1 MLETVL
7 RKQIVIAAPA
17 EAVWDAL
24 TNPEKIKVY
33 LFGTETLS
41 DWKKGSSIRFT
52 GTWDKKAY
60 EDRGTILEFEEN
72 RKFQYTYWSSFSALP
87 DVPENY
93 SLITFSLEADGSSTG
108 LTLEQSRFASQAAYD
123 HSSENWDQVLEE
135 LRKLVE

>member
-1 MLETVL
+1 MLESML
-7 RKQIVIAAPA
+7 KKQIVIAAPA

-24 TNPEKIKVY
+24 TNPDKIKVY
-33 LFGTETLS
+33 LFGTQTIS

-52 GTWDKKAY
+52 GTWEGKTY

-93 SLITFSLEADGSSTG
+93 SLITFSLEANGSSTG
-108 LTLEQSRFASQAAYD
+108 LTLEQSRFASQTAYD
-123 HSSENWDQVLEE
+123 HSSENWDKVLAE